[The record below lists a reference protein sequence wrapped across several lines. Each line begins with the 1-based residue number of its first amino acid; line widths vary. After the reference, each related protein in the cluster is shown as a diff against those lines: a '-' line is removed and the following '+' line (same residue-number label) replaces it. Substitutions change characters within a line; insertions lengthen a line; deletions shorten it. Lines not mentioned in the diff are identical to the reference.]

1 MKAFTSCL
9 LTLWLAFLALAL
21 VEPVEAATKKAPKTP
36 KAAESPYELP
46 MRFVIVRN
54 SVPGCEPLCPQWI
67 SAEGQ
72 ITPKTPSLFKKALAK
87 AGDLRLPIVV
97 TSPGGDVN
105 AALAI
110 GKMIRARH
118 LDVLVGWTYFGDCAP
133 HRKDCKLPK
142 AQKGIHRGIAMSYQ
156 GYCVSACAFML
167 AAGEQRLAGEAAF
180 VGVHQ
185 ISRTMVREQVHYLE
199 KYRIVNGRKKMMS
212 RKIVSRK
219 PMKSYVSTKL
229 DKKLKKKIAAYFTGM
244 GVEPTLIDFFDK
256 APPSSMYML
265 TPQEARTTK
274 IVTGTTLA
282 FDLVTA
288 SQCKIVPPAA
298 SCVPLEQR
306 TAQP

>member
-1 MKAFTSCL
+1 MKTFTSCL
-9 LTLWLAFLALAL
+9 LLLWAALLCLAPLT
-21 VEPVEAATKKAPKTP
+21 PVEAATKKKAPKTEQS
-36 KAAESPYELP
+36 AYDLP

-72 ITPKTPSLFKKALAK
+72 IMAKTPALFKKALAK

-97 TSPGGDVN
+97 TSPGGDVD
-105 AALAI
+105 AALAM
-110 GKMIRARH
+110 GKMIRERH
-118 LDVLVGWTYFGDCAP
+118 LDVLVGWTYFADCEP

-142 AQKGIHRGIAMSYQ
+142 EQKNIHRGIAMSYR
-156 GYCVSACAFML
+156 GYCVSACAFIL
-167 AAGEQRLAGEAAF
+167 AAGEQRLAGDAAF

-185 ISRTMVREQVHYLE
+185 ISRTMIREQVRYLE
-199 KYRIVNGRKKMMS
+199 KYRIVNGRKKMTS

-229 DKKLKKKIAAYFTGM
+229 DKKLKKKIVTYFAGM
-244 GVEPTLIDFFDK
+244 GVEAKLLDLFDK

-274 IVTGTTLA
+274 LVTGPTLA

-288 SQCKIVPPAA
+288 SQCKIAPPAA

>member
-1 MKAFTSCL
+1 MKIFTSCL
-9 LTLWLAFLALAL
+9 LVLWAALLCLAPLT
-21 VEPVEAATKKAPKTP
+21 PVEAATKKKTP
-36 KAAESPYELP
+36 KTEQSAYELP

-72 ITPKTPSLFKKALAK
+72 IMPKTPALFKKVLAK
-87 AGDLRLPIVV
+87 AGDLRLPIVI
-97 TSPGGDVN
+97 TSPGGDVD
-105 AALAI
+105 AALAM

-118 LDVLVGWTYFGDCAP
+118 LDVLVGWTYFADCEP
-133 HRKDCKLPK
+133 SRKDCKLPK
-142 AQKGIHRGIAMSYQ
+142 EQKNIHRGIAMSYR
-156 GYCVSACAFML
+156 GYCVSACAFIL
-167 AAGEQRLAGEAAF
+167 AAGEQRLAGDAAF

-185 ISRTMVREQVHYLE
+185 ISRTMTREQVRYFE
-199 KYRIVNGRKKMMS
+199 KYRIVNGRKKVVS

-229 DKKLKKKIAAYFTGM
+229 DKKLKKKIVTYFAGM
-244 GVEPTLIDFFDK
+244 GVEAKLLDLFDK

-274 IVTGTTLA
+274 LVTGPTLA

-288 SQCKIVPPAA
+288 SQCKIAPPAA